1 MHTCV
6 HCTIIMC
13 TFLMWIF
20 FFFFVTG
27 KSVGAVLFQ
36 LVNIDISVTCGSVIS
51 EGGVFG
57 ETANA

>member
-1 MHTCV
+1 MHV
-6 HCTIIMC
+6 HRDLHT
-13 TFLMWIF
+13 TRRF
-20 FFFFVTG
+20 FVVVVTG